1 MEWILGAAIMALLV
15 GVMLAL
21 ARAALGPSVFD
32 RLQAA
37 NTIGTAAML
46 LLALMGFFTGRPEFL
61 DLALTYGLLNVIGV
75 IAVLKFFRQGALGA
89 ADADIVTKDGS
100 Q

>member
-1 MEWILGAAIMALLV
+1 MIAVATLAVIVAVI
-15 GVMLAL
+15 LAL
-21 ARAALGPSVFD
+21 VRAALGPSVFD

-37 NTIGTAAML
+37 NTIGTSAML
-46 LLALMGFFTGRPEFL
+46 LLALFGFLNGRPEFL

-75 IAVLKFFRQGALGA
+75 IAVLKFFRQGDLGTA
-89 ADADIVTKDGS
+89 SEDL

>member
-1 MEWILGAAIMALLV
+1 MMIAVATLAVIVAVI
-15 GVMLAL
+15 LAL
-21 ARAALGPSVFD
+21 VRAALGPSVFD

-37 NTIGTAAML
+37 NTIGTSAML
-46 LLALMGFFTGRPEFL
+46 LLALFGFLNGRPEFL

-75 IAVLKFFRQGALGA
+75 IAVLKFFRQGDLGTA
-89 ADADIVTKDGS
+89 SEDL